1 MRWFGRRRRPAL
13 VAYQDPVDR
22 RFRFF
27 GSRRHLAGLPYDLP
41 KDDQE
46 ISRLDF
52 QHYVLRYAFKGNYLA
67 PLVDPRDILD
77 VGCGS
82 GRWGQEIALVFPTAN
97 VIGLDVVPPPAD
109 ANPAESTRPPNYAFV
124 PGNVLE
130 GLPFADASFDY
141 VHQRLLIGA
150 LPADQWP
157 RVVAELRRVARPGG
171 WVELAE
177 GHIRVDSGG
186 RALQTLGD
194 WVYTLTSRRGIDP
207 SMYQH
212 IGQLLRGAG
221 LANVEQH
228 AIRLPVGRKYGRLGY
243 LMEANMFALYD
254 ALKGPLFGTGVTTPD
269 VYARTIEEAGIE
281 IARGKCSANFCVAY
295 GQRPMDM

>member
-1 MRWFGRRRRPAL
+1 MRWFGRTRRPA
-13 VAYQDPVDR
+13 VVTYQDPVDR

-52 QHYVLRYAFKGNYLA
+52 QHYMLRYAFKGNYLA
-67 PLVDPRDILD
+67 PLVNPRDILD

-82 GRWGQEIALVFPTAN
+82 GRWPLEMALVFPNAN
-97 VIGLDVVPPPAD
+97 VVGLDVVPPPAD
-109 ANPAESTRPPNYAFV
+109 ASPAVDTRPPNYVFV

-130 GLPFADASFDY
+130 GLPFGDASFDF
-141 VHQRLLIGA
+141 VHQRLLIAA

-157 RVVAELRRVARPGG
+157 RVVQELRRVARTGG

-177 GHIRVDSGG
+177 GHIRVDGGG
-186 RALQTLGD
+186 RALKALGD
-194 WVYTLTSRRGIDP
+194 WAYALMGRRGIDAGIFQKLGP
-207 SMYQH
+207 
-212 IGQLLRGAG
+212 LLGGAG
-221 LANVEQH
+221 LVNVQQH
-228 AIRLPVGRKYGRLGY
+228 IIRLPVGRKFGRLGY
-243 LMEANMFALYD
+243 LMEANHFALYEGF
-254 ALKGPLFGTGVTTPD
+254 KGPILASGLATPET
-269 VYARTIEEAGIE
+269 YARTVQEAGEE
-281 IARGKCSANFCVAY
+281 IARGKCSAMFCAAY